1 MYQKQQRV
9 STGRAVALLTLVSAI
24 AVERG
29 MIANPVWYFVLC
41 ITIPVLLICRFTGHR

>member
-9 STGRAVALLTLVSAI
+9 SAGRAVALLTLVSAI

-41 ITIPVLLICRFTGHR
+41 ITVPVLLIYRFAGHR